1 MKTPSST
8 SCCLQTAI
16 VAIRKWDKFILI
28 VYNVIC
34 LLNNSSSLCFYY
46 FSKFKPRCFQVYPVH
61 TIQDLTERPRYVA
74 KCLVSGSSAARQH
87 DGKVTFVMASRGQG
101 YLLPLVWKKPTPFEA
116 NTHPVYQRGLQSLWW
131 SLRSSATSY
140 AQGMSKET
148 NHCLYLIVIASNY
161 YLTWFGWF
169 DIIRKT
175 IMKMLEVIYMKIKYS
190 FLRQVHFFASP
201 HPIL

>member
-1 MKTPSST
+1 MG
-8 SCCLQTAI
+8 
-16 VAIRKWDKFILI
+16 FILI
-28 VYNVIC
+28 VYDVVC

-87 DGKVTFVMASRGQG
+87 GKVTFVMASCGQG

-148 NHCLYLIVIASNY
+148 SHCLYLIVIASNY
-161 YLTWFGWF
+161 YLMWFGWF
-169 DIIRKT
+169 NIIRKT
-175 IMKMLEVIYMKIKYS
+175 IMKMLEVIYIYENKIF
-190 FLRQVHFFASP
+190 FLTPGTFLCITPPYPVRFRPYGVDSP
-201 HPIL
+201 F